1 LAVSFRP
8 ITFCRYNSSEANS
21 LRTMAE
27 PIYAGMQST
36 DIMYYLLPPVV
47 NCPVY
52 VLLQTVYRRDTA
64 LKCGLAEAGKD
75 RLAGRIL
82 GIGRVSLG
90 RVRF

>member
-1 LAVSFRP
+1 M
-8 ITFCRYNSSEANS
+8 
-21 LRTMAE
+21 RTMAE

-82 GIGRVSLG
+82 GLSAGFLWAGSGFRPDHKKHC
-90 RVRF
+90 R